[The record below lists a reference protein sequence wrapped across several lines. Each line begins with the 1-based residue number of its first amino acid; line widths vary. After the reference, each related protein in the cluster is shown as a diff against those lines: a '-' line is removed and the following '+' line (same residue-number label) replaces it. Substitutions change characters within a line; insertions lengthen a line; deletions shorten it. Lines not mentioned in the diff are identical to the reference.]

1 MNGLPIFTDYTYLS
15 LLSFFHLVVSTEDL
29 LTADGLGYESCT
41 RSDVKI
47 LKMMTYIQK
56 LTRTQRGWY
65 RTSPIAVAAATWLIS
80 ASSVEAVNIQ
90 SISLGNLNDGTD
102 ATVNS
107 VTYRTQSRSINSFT
121 TGTGNNYLRWES
133 TGTNTTVVL
142 RRSNNVAADTFGTV
156 NNRQIVWGRRE
167 TEANAGIIL
176 PPQPST
182 TVATLNQN
190 NIYAGTDN
198 ILTNAG
204 NNNGSRS
211 DVERVD
217 FLFGSQQTAASD
229 LGISIFERGLTDG
242 HDGFRIAAITSVN
255 ATTGAPLTYGS
266 VVTTYSNTGSW
277 GTPILASNQ
286 DDYTVLRKNGTTGDF
301 GIGSTSTTNQ
311 NIGGVLIRLTDLVS
325 SGTTIYGYSLFASN
339 VTTNSANLVN
349 WNSNTNFPNTTEEI
363 NGGLDLVAGNIGVT
377 RSRVVPFG
385 LSPSLGILILGAAWG
400 TQSLWKRYRIKPV
413 ICSKGDRSLN

>member
-1 MNGLPIFTDYTYLS
+1 
-15 LLSFFHLVVSTEDL
+15 
-29 LTADGLGYESCT
+29 
-41 RSDVKI
+41 
-47 LKMMTYIQK
+47 MMTHIQK

-65 RTSPIAVAAATWLIS
+65 RASPIAVAAATWLIS

-90 SISLGNLNDGTD
+90 SISLGDLNDGTD
-102 ATVNS
+102 AAVNGI
-107 VTYRTQSRSINSFT
+107 TYRNQSRSINSFT

-133 TGTNTTVVL
+133 IGTNTTVVL
-142 RRSNNVAADTFGTV
+142 RRNSNAAADTFGTV

-167 TEANAGIIL
+167 TEANPNIIL
-176 PPQPST
+176 PPLPNPST
-182 TVATLNQN
+182 TLTTLNQN
-190 NIYAGTDN
+190 NIYTGTDN
-198 ILTNAG
+198 VLTNAG
-204 NNNGSRS
+204 NNDGSRS

-217 FLFGSQQTAASD
+217 FIFGSAQTAASD
-229 LGISIFERGLTDG
+229 LGVSVFERGATGG
-242 HDGFRIAAITSVN
+242 HDGFRIAAITAVN
-255 ATTGAPLTYGS
+255 ATTGAPTQYGT

-277 GTPILASNQ
+277 GTPSLASNQ
-286 DDYTVLRKNGTTGDF
+286 DDYTVLRKNGTTGNL

-311 NIGGVLIRLTDLVS
+311 NIGGALIRLTDLVS

-339 VTTNSANLVN
+339 VTTNSANLVTWTN
-349 WNSNTNFPNTTEEI
+349 NTNFPNTTEEA
-363 NGGLDLVAGNIGVT
+363 NGGLDLVASNIGVT